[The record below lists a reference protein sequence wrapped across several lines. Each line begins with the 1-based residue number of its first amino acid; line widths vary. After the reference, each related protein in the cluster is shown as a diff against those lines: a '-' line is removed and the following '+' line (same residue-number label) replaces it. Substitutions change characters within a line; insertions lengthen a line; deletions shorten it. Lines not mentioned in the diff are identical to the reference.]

1 MSRQHGSEPRMMQ
14 APLCAQPTP
23 AGPGGPLPPPDAAAR
38 AVSERLLQRL
48 RDEIAAAGGAVPFD
62 RFMDL
67 ALYAPGLGYYAAGS
81 AKLGQAGDFVTAPE
95 VSSLF
100 GATLA
105 RQAAQVLDHLDGG
118 EILEIGPGSGRL
130 ALDLLTEL
138 ARLEQ
143 LPERYLML
151 ETSPDLAQRQAALV
165 REQLPAE
172 LAGRVQWLDALPTGL
187 RGLVLAN
194 EVLDALPVQR
204 FRFRDGVPQELVV
217 TWAGDG
223 DGPAE
228 AERPAEGPLA
238 AALADLQAQGLAFPD
253 GYTSELC
260 LRAGPWIVALGEA
273 LAAGLILCIDY
284 GYPRREYYR
293 AERSMGTLM
302 CHYRHRAHPDPY
314 ILVGLQDITAFVDF
328 SAVAAAGQA
337 AGLDLAGFAS
347 QAQFLLGC
355 GLEEQVAAS
364 DPSDM
369 ARHLAL
375 VQGVKQL
382 ILPGEM
388 GERFQVLGLSRG
400 LDSPLLGFGLR
411 DRRDRL

>member
-1 MSRQHGSEPRMMQ
+1 MQ
-14 APLCAQPTP
+14 PPLYAQPAPSATAWP
-23 AGPGGPLPPPDAAAR
+23 APDAAAL
-38 AVSERLLQRL
+38 AVSRRLLARL
-48 RDEIAAAGGAVPFD
+48 REAIAAAGGALPFD
-62 RFMDL
+62 QFMDL

-81 AKLGQAGDFVTAPE
+81 AKFGGAGDFITAPE
-95 VSSLF
+95 ISPLF
-100 GATLA
+100 GAALA
-105 RQAAQVLDHLDGG
+105 RQAAQVLAALGG
-118 EILEIGPGSGRL
+118 GDILEMGPGSGRL
-130 ALDLLTEL
+130 AVDLLLEL

-143 LPERYLML
+143 VPERYLML
-151 ETSPDLAQRQAALV
+151 ETSPDLARRQAARV
-165 REQLPAE
+165 REELPAD
-172 LAGRVQWLDALPTGL
+172 LAERVRWPAALPVGL

-204 FRFRDGVPQELVV
+204 FRIRDRVPRELVV
-217 TWAGDG
+217 TWGREGATE
-223 DGPAE
+223 GPAE
-228 AERPAEGPLA
+228 AERPAAGPLA
-238 AALADLQAQGLAFPD
+238 AALAALQAQLPPFPE
-253 GYTSELC
+253 GYTSEIC
-260 LRAGPWIVALGEA
+260 LRAGPWLQALGDT

-293 AERSMGTLM
+293 AERTMGTLM

-314 ILVGLQDITAFVDF
+314 ILVGLQDLTAFVDF

-337 AGLDLAGFAS
+337 AGLELAGYAS

-355 GLEEQVAAS
+355 GLEELVAAS
-364 DPSDM
+364 DPGDP

-382 ILPGEM
+382 MLPGEM

-400 LDSPLLGFGLR
+400 LALPLRGFSLR